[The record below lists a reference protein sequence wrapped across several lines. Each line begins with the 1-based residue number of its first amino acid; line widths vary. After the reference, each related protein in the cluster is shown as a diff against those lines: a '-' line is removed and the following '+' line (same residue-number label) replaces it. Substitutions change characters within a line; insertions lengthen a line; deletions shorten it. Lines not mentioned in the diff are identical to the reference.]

1 MRAVLV
7 VEDSPEMRLLVEASL
22 QDYSLT
28 FATTLSAARQA
39 LRREKFALMLL
50 DLGLPDGDGL
60 QFLAEFSGDPNH
72 SQLPV
77 MILSGKAEVSNKV
90 LAFSIGAEDF
100 ITKPFDPLELRA
112 RVAARLKKMDRR
124 REDSEVLRVGDLL
137 LDVPKQ
143 RVSIQ
148 AAGGAEFADL
158 TSLEFRLLHLLARF
172 PDRVFSRDYLLNE
185 VWGTAVNVNDR
196 TVDAHIGH
204 LRKKLG
210 ESRVKIDTVVGS
222 GYRLRDHSA

>member
-1 MRAVLV
+1 MI
-7 VEDSPEMRLLVEASL
+7 EASL
-22 QDYSLT
+22 QDYALT
-28 FATTLSAARQA
+28 FATSLGAARKA
-39 LRREKFALMLL
+39 LQKEKFSLMLL

-60 QFLAEFSGDPNH
+60 QFLAEFSGDPRH
-72 SQLPV
+72 VDLPV
-77 MILSGKAEVSNKV
+77 MILSGKSEVSNKV

-100 ITKPFDPLELRA
+100 IAKPFDPLELRA
-112 RVAARLKKMDRR
+112 RVAARLKKLERK
-124 REDSEVLRVGDLL
+124 REDVETLRFGDLI

-148 AAGGAEFADL
+148 TEQGAEFVDL

-172 PDRVFSRDYLLNE
+172 PERVFSRDFLLNE
-185 VWGTAVNVNDR
+185 VWGAAVNVNDR

-204 LRKKLG
+204 LRKKL
-210 ESRVKIDTVVGS
+210 SHARVKIDTVVGA